1 MKIPAWRVMNKRG
14 FELDVV
20 ELTATTVMGRYS
32 RFCLFLFGLLCV
44 SLLGGPVSA
53 AEPVRIGVLAF
64 RPKPQT
70 LAQWQ
75 PLATALQQSVPERT
89 FVVEALT
96 YPEMENAVARK
107 QLDFVL
113 TNPGHYVL
121 LTRRLGLTAPLAT
134 LAMNDH
140 GRAGTVFGGVIFTR
154 SDRTNI
160 NSLEDIK
167 GKSIAVT
174 STDSLGG
181 FQMQA
186 YELSRKGV
194 RLPQDA
200 KLIVTGM
207 PHDNVIK
214 AVLSGRADIGFV
226 RTGVMEALGREGKRG
241 VSEIRTIN
249 PQAHS
254 DFTLEV
260 STRLYPEWPFSSMPG
275 TDENLARHVAAAL
288 FVLEENKAITRAM
301 GIHGFVVPA
310 DYTPV
315 ADLLKELRMP
325 PFDEAPKFFLQD
337 VWERYRWQLTA
348 LLLTMGLVFSLA
360 IRLMLVRR
368 KLELQHRL
376 LSEQKR
382 ALLESEAHLQA
393 VIKNEPECIK
403 IIDAQGRLQQM
414 NPAGLSMIEADS
426 LEQVSGTP
434 VLDLIAPAY
443 RLAFADMH
451 KRVLA
456 GETVQMEFEVI
467 GLKGGR
473 RWQETHAVPM
483 LDHGNIVQLAV
494 TRDITE
500 RKKME
505 DQIRLLAF
513 YDPLTKLPNRRL
525 LNDRM
530 DQAIAAGKRKGHH
543 AALMFMDLDNFKPL
557 NDMYGH
563 NVGDLLLVEVA
574 HRIGVC
580 IRETDTVAR
589 FGGDEFVVML
599 AELDGDN
606 AEAEKQARI
615 IAEKIRSALSDP
627 YRLTLAHEGAVER
640 TVEHLCT
647 ASIGVVIFD
656 YRSGRDEVFKR
667 ADMAM
672 YDAKNTGRN
681 RVVVVARQRDED
693 SGETGR
699 PAGVLRLIWHDS
711 YDCGEP
717 TIDQEHRKL
726 FELANKLIELT
737 FARAENPQAFEIC
750 LTEMFEHLVQHFAD
764 EEAILAREH
773 YADLEAHIFAHK
785 VLLEHARRLKNE
797 LGSGSVTIGALVNF
811 IVDDVVSQHM
821 LKTDRNFY
829 SIFASSAMR

>member
-1 MKIPAWRVMNKRG
+1 MTERG
-14 FELDVV
+14 FAVV
-20 ELTATTVMGRYS
+20 MGQAMTAVMGRYS
-32 RFCLFLFGLLCV
+32 RFCLLLIGLIWA
-44 SLLGGPVSA
+44 SISIGSASA

-75 PLATALQQSVPERT
+75 PLAAALQLAVPGRT
-89 FVVEALT
+89 FVVEALS
-96 YPEMENAVARK
+96 YPEMESAVAGNR
-107 QLDFVL
+107 LDFVL

-121 LTRRLGLTAPLAT
+121 LARRLGLTAPLAT

-140 GRAGTVFGGVIFTR
+140 GHAGTVFGGVIFTR
-154 SDRTNI
+154 SDRAI

-167 GKSIAVT
+167 GRSIAVT
-174 STDSLGG
+174 DSDSLGG

-186 YELSRKGV
+186 YELSLKGI

-207 PHDNVIK
+207 PHDNVIE
-214 AVLSGRADIGFV
+214 AVLSGRADVGFV
-226 RTGVMEALGREGKRG
+226 RTGVMESLGREGKG
-241 VSEIRTIN
+241 QLSQIRTIN
-249 PQAHS
+249 PQTHP

-260 STRLYPEWPFSSMPG
+260 STRLYPEWPFASMPG

-288 FVLEENKAITRAM
+288 FVLEENKAVTRAM

-325 PFDEAPKFFLQD
+325 PFDEAPEFVLQD

-348 LLLTMGLVFSLA
+348 LLLMMGLVISLA
-360 IRLMLVRR
+360 IRLILVRR
-368 KLELQHRL
+368 KLESQHRL

-382 ALLESEAHLQA
+382 ALLESESHLQT

-403 IIDAQGRLQQM
+403 IVDAQGLLRQM
-414 NPAGLSMIEADS
+414 NPAGLAMIEADS
-426 LEQVSGTP
+426 LEQVSGHP
-434 VLDLIAPAY
+434 VLDFIAPAY
-443 RLAFADMH
+443 RQAFADMH

-456 GETVQMEFEVI
+456 GETVQMEFEVL

-483 LDHGNIVQLAV
+483 PDHGNVVQLAV

-505 DQIRLLAF
+505 DQIRQLAF

-530 DQAIAAGKRKGHH
+530 DQAIAAGKRKGHY

-563 NVGDLLLVEVA
+563 DVGDLLLVEVA
-574 HRIGVC
+574 HRIGMCV
-580 IRETDTVAR
+580 RETDTVAR

-599 AELDGDN
+599 AELDGD
-606 AEAEKQARI
+606 AAAAEKQARS
-615 IAEKIRSALSDP
+615 IAEKIRSALSAP
-627 YRLTLAHEGAVER
+627 YRLTLAPEEAVER
-640 TVEHLCT
+640 TVEHWCT

-656 YRSGRDEVFKR
+656 YRSGRDDVFKR

-672 YDAKNTGRN
+672 YDAKSAGRN
-681 RVVVVARQRDED
+681 RVVVARQSDED
-693 SGETGR
+693 SSGTGR
-699 PAGVLRLIWHDS
+699 TEGVLRLIWHDS
-711 YDCGEP
+711 YDCGEA
-717 TIDQEHRKL
+717 TIDREHRKL
-726 FELANKLIELT
+726 FELANKLIESA
-737 FARAENPQAFEIC
+737 FAREENHQEFETC

-764 EEAILAREH
+764 EEAILARER
-773 YADLEAHIFAHK
+773 YIDLDAHILAHK
-785 VLLEHARRLKNE
+785 VLLEHALRLRNE
-797 LGSGSVTIGALVNF
+797 LGSGSVTVGALVNF
-811 IVDDVVSQHM
+811 IADDVVSQHM

-829 SIFASSAMR
+829 PIFASSATR